1 MRSRARARSRLGK
14 PYKGKTPIQRPRH
27 PGGGR
32 VVVVMPAKSRAR
44 SRQKDA
50 HAEANRLL
58 RENNVVWVQC
68 QFVDIN
74 GRLRSYSVPA
84 EDFIEGGVWDS
95 GMSFDGSSV
104 GFRRAEDS
112 DLLSRPD
119 PETLRV
125 LPYGE
130 GAHKIARVIVD
141 IEHPRGRT
149 PFAMDPRDVARR
161 ADGLVRATG
170 FDRIWVQPELEF
182 YLLKSRETLAREQDV
197 KRAIAGGLSVASDG
211 APQSPSA
218 DPLLISDYSI
228 EPKSGYFAA
237 VPIDVTDA
245 FRNEFSYQ
253 LGLMGIPI
261 KYHHHEGGGKQ
272 VEIEF
277 KHLPSVMGA
286 ADAAVLY
293 KFMSRIVASR
303 YGFVPTYM
311 PKPLPQDA
319 GNGMH
324 IHQWIEHGG
333 KAVFYDKDDEYGLS
347 QTARYYIG
355 GVIDHARA
363 MTAVTN
369 PTVNSYKRLVPE
381 FEAPVYVAWSPRNRT
396 ALIRIPSP
404 FRKKRTGDFEVRH
417 PDPAANPYL
426 AFAVVV
432 TAGLDGIRRK
442 LDPGDPINEDVT
454 KMSKRRMRELNV
466 TRLPVTLDEALDAME
481 SDDVVRE
488 ALGDELFYAFID
500 MKAKELAEHSMQ
512 VSSWEIERYFDI

>member
-1 MRSRARARSRLGK
+1 MPRKARSRSA
-14 PYKGKTPIQRPRH
+14 P
-27 PGGGR
+27 
-32 VVVVMPAKSRAR
+32 
-44 SRQKDA
+44 KDM
-50 HAEANRLL
+50 HAEDNRLL
-58 RENNVVWVQC
+58 VENHVVWVQC

-84 EDFIEGGVWDS
+84 EDFIEGGVWES

-119 PETLRV
+119 PGTLRV

-141 IEHPRGRT
+141 IEHPRDRT
-149 PFAMDPRDVARR
+149 PFSMDPRNVAKL
-161 ADGLVRATG
+161 ADERVRAAG

-182 YLLKSRETLAREQDV
+182 YLLKTRETLAREQVV
-197 KRAIAGGLSVASDG
+197 KRAISSGPGAAPDG
-211 APQSPSA
+211 QPYTPAA
-218 DPLLISDYSI
+218 DPLLISDYAI

-245 FRNEFSYQ
+245 FRNEFSFQ
-253 LGLMGIPI
+253 LGNMGVPI

-277 KHLPSVMGA
+277 KHMPSVKEA

-293 KFMSRIVASR
+293 KFMSRIVAAR

-324 IHQWIEHGG
+324 IHQWVEKGG
-333 KAVFYDKDDEYGLS
+333 RAVFYDADDAYGLS

-355 GVIDHARA
+355 GVMEHARA

-369 PTVNSYKRLVPE
+369 PTVNSYKRLVPA

-404 FRKKRTGDFEVRH
+404 FRKKHTGDFEVRH

-432 TAGLDGIRRK
+432 TAGLDGIKRK
-442 LDPGDPINEDVT
+442 LDPGEPINEDVT

-466 TRLPVTLDEALDAME
+466 ARLPATLDEALDAME

-488 ALGDELFYAFID
+488 ALGDEMFYAFID
-500 MKAKELAEHSMQ
+500 MKAQELAEHSTQ